1 MKAMKQ
7 LLGYTMLL
15 FTSLTV
21 QAVDAEER
29 IVSIDGSITEIIY
42 ALEAQ
47 DKLVGVDSTSRF
59 PEAATQLPDVGYMR
73 RLSTEGILSLNPT
86 LVIATQNAGP
96 ESVFE
101 ELVDAGIH
109 VQRIHNRYTLNGVID
124 KINRV
129 AAVVG
134 KPEEGKLI
142 QQRIRKQTEKILA
155 RIPAKAAPRTLFI
168 LGAGDRG
175 LMAAGQGTQA
185 AAMLDLVRAEN
196 VVSYSGYK
204 PVSPEGAIA
213 LSPAVVIAAH
223 TTSSEKKSKSKLEQ
237 TLTMTPAQQNNRVHE
252 VDVSLVLGFGPRI
265 AEAMETLVDVLY
277 PSQVVDA
284 H

>member
-142 QQRIRKQTEKILA
+142 QQRIRKQTEKVLA